1 MPLGKGI
8 AEVFGAIPER
18 IEVSGHEPTWK
29 VTGGSFES
37 VLAFAREAYGETT
50 VVAREDRSRW
60 WPRVTLTVTRD
71 PVLAAAAPDLATF
84 ASARRTRA
92 GGGPSRRPDRGRAVV
107 RLGAGGDLRPPGGAP
122 TGPPGHPAAAHQR
135 LTSPIRANR

>member
-8 AEVFGAIPER
+8 AEVFGAIPDR

-37 VLAFAREAYGETT
+37 ALAFAREAYGETT

-71 PVLAAAAPDLATF
+71 PVLAANAPDLATF
-84 ASARRTRA
+84 ATPVVPKQASTPPEDAPSFVSALDEIFAHQEELRLARRGIPQQRA
-92 GGGPSRRPDRGRAVV
+92 S
-107 RLGAGGDLRPPGGAP
+107 
-122 TGPPGHPAAAHQR
+122 
-135 LTSPIRANR
+135 S

>member
-8 AEVFGAIPER
+8 AEVFGAIPDR

-84 ASARRTRA
+84 ATPGVPKQAAGHRTDPVTEDPPTFVSALDEIFAHQEELRLARRGVPQQRA
-92 GGGPSRRPDRGRAVV
+92 S
-107 RLGAGGDLRPPGGAP
+107 
-122 TGPPGHPAAAHQR
+122 
-135 LTSPIRANR
+135 S

>member
-1 MPLGKGI
+1 M
-8 AEVFGAIPER
+8 FGAIPER

-84 ASARRTRA
+84 ATPVVPEQVAAHRADPTEDAPSFVSALEEIFAHQEELRQARR
-92 GGGPSRRPDRGRAVV
+92 GIPQ
-107 RLGAGGDLRPPGGAP
+107 
-122 TGPPGHPAAAHQR
+122 QR
-135 LTSPIRANR
+135 TSG

>member
-8 AEVFGAIPER
+8 AEVFGAIPDR

-71 PVLAAAAPDLATF
+71 PVLAANAPDLATF
-84 ASARRTRA
+84 ATPVVPKQASRRRAASVAEDAPTFVSALDEIFAHQEELRLARRGIPQQRA
-92 GGGPSRRPDRGRAVV
+92 S
-107 RLGAGGDLRPPGGAP
+107 
-122 TGPPGHPAAAHQR
+122 
-135 LTSPIRANR
+135 N

>member
-8 AEVFGAIPER
+8 AEVFGAIPDR

-50 VVAREDRSRW
+50 VVARGDRSRW

-71 PVLAAAAPDLATF
+71 PALAAAAPDLATF
-84 ASARRTRA
+84 ATPVVPEQAAHRADPVTEDSPSFASALDEIFAHQEELRLARRDIPRQ
-92 GGGPSRRPDRGRAVV
+92 R
-107 RLGAGGDLRPPGGAP
+107 
-122 TGPPGHPAAAHQR
+122 TG
-135 LTSPIRANR
+135 S

>member
-84 ASARRTRA
+84 AT
-92 GGGPSRRPDRGRAVV
+92 PVV
-107 RLGAGGDLRPPGGAP
+107 PEQ
-122 TGPPGHPAAAHQR
+122 AAAHRLDPTEDAPSFVSALEEIFAHQEELRQARRGIPQQR
-135 LTSPIRANR
+135 VSG

>member
-8 AEVFGAIPER
+8 AEVFGAIPDR

-37 VLAFAREAYGETT
+37 VLAFARKAYGETT
-50 VVAREDRSRW
+50 VIAREDRSRW

-71 PVLAAAAPDLATF
+71 PVLAAKAPELATF
-84 ASARRTRA
+84 AT
-92 GGGPSRRPDRGRAVV
+92 PVV
-107 RLGAGGDLRPPGGAP
+107 PEQ
-122 TGPPGHPAAAHQR
+122 AAAHHAHPVTEDAPSFVSVLDEIFAHQEELRQARRDIPQQR
-135 LTSPIRANR
+135 ASE

>member
-8 AEVFGAIPER
+8 AEVFGAIPDR

-84 ASARRTRA
+84 ARPVVPEQVAAHRADPTEDAPSFASVLEEIFAHQEELRQARR
-92 GGGPSRRPDRGRAVV
+92 GIPQ
-107 RLGAGGDLRPPGGAP
+107 
-122 TGPPGHPAAAHQR
+122 QR
-135 LTSPIRANR
+135 TSG

>member
-37 VLAFAREAYGETT
+37 VLAFARNAYGETT
-50 VVAREDRSRW
+50 VIAREDRSRW

-71 PVLAAAAPDLATF
+71 PVLAANAPDLATF
-84 ASARRTRA
+84 ARPAVPGQARAPHADAVAEDVPSFVSVLDEIFAHQEELRLARRDIPQQRA
-92 GGGPSRRPDRGRAVV
+92 
-107 RLGAGGDLRPPGGAP
+107 
-122 TGPPGHPAAAHQR
+122 T
-135 LTSPIRANR
+135 N

>member
-8 AEVFGAIPER
+8 AEVFGAIPDR

-29 VTGGSFES
+29 VTGGSFEA

-71 PVLAAAAPDLATF
+71 PVLAANAPDLATF
-84 ASARRTRA
+84 ATPVVPRQAATRPEDAPSFVSVLDEIFTHQEELRLARRGIPQQRA
-92 GGGPSRRPDRGRAVV
+92 S
-107 RLGAGGDLRPPGGAP
+107 
-122 TGPPGHPAAAHQR
+122 
-135 LTSPIRANR
+135 S

>member
-8 AEVFGAIPER
+8 AEVFGAIPDR

-37 VLAFAREAYGETT
+37 ALAFAREAYGETT
-50 VVAREDRSRW
+50 VLAREDRSRW

-71 PVLAAAAPDLATF
+71 PVLAANAPDLATVATPVVPKQAATPPEDAPSFVSALDEIF
-84 ASARRTRA
+84 AHQEELRLARRGIPQQRA
-92 GGGPSRRPDRGRAVV
+92 S
-107 RLGAGGDLRPPGGAP
+107 
-122 TGPPGHPAAAHQR
+122 
-135 LTSPIRANR
+135 S

>member
-37 VLAFAREAYGETT
+37 VLVFAQKAYGETT
-50 VVAREDRSRW
+50 VIAREDRSRW

-71 PVLAAAAPDLATF
+71 PVLAANAPDLATF
-84 ASARRTRA
+84 ARPAVPGQARAPHADPVTEDVPSFVSVLDEIFAHQEELRLARRDIPQQRA
-92 GGGPSRRPDRGRAVV
+92 
-107 RLGAGGDLRPPGGAP
+107 
-122 TGPPGHPAAAHQR
+122 T
-135 LTSPIRANR
+135 N

>member
-8 AEVFGAIPER
+8 AEVFGAIPDR

-71 PVLAAAAPDLATF
+71 PVLAADAPDLATF
-84 ASARRTRA
+84 ATPVVPEQASATHRAAPVTDTLTEDASSFVSALDEIFAHQEELRQARR
-92 GGGPSRRPDRGRAVV
+92 GIPQ
-107 RLGAGGDLRPPGGAP
+107 
-122 TGPPGHPAAAHQR
+122 QR
-135 LTSPIRANR
+135 ISG

>member
-8 AEVFGAIPER
+8 AEVFGAIPDR

-37 VLAFAREAYGETT
+37 VLAFARKAYGETT
-50 VVAREDRSRW
+50 VIAREDRSRW

-71 PVLAAAAPDLATF
+71 PVLAANAPDLATF
-84 ASARRTRA
+84 ARPAVPGQARARYADPVTEDVPSFVSVLDEIFAHQEELRLARREVPQQRA
-92 GGGPSRRPDRGRAVV
+92 S
-107 RLGAGGDLRPPGGAP
+107 
-122 TGPPGHPAAAHQR
+122 
-135 LTSPIRANR
+135 N

>member
-8 AEVFGAIPER
+8 AEVFGAIPDR

-50 VVAREDRSRW
+50 VVAREDRSLL

-71 PVLAAAAPDLATF
+71 PVLAADAPDPATF
-84 ASARRTRA
+84 ATPVVPEQASATHRAEPVTDTLTEDASSFVSALDEIFAHQEELRLARRGFPQQRT
-92 GGGPSRRPDRGRAVV
+92 GG
-107 RLGAGGDLRPPGGAP
+107 
-122 TGPPGHPAAAHQR
+122 
-135 LTSPIRANR
+135 

>member
-8 AEVFGAIPER
+8 AEVFGAIPDR

-71 PVLAAAAPDLATF
+71 PALAANAPDLATF
-84 ASARRTRA
+84 ATPAVPKQAARRRA
-92 GGGPSRRPDRGRAVV
+92 TPVTEDTPSFVSALDEIF
-107 RLGAGGDLRPPGGAP
+107 
-122 TGPPGHPAAAHQR
+122 AHQEELR
-135 LTSPIRANR
+135 LARRGIPQQRASS

>member
-8 AEVFGAIPER
+8 AEVFGAIPDR

-50 VVAREDRSRW
+50 VLAREDRSRW

-71 PVLAAAAPDLATF
+71 PVLAAAAPDLAAFAPPVVPEQAARRADPVTEDAPSF
-84 ASARRTRA
+84 ASAL
-92 GGGPSRRPDRGRAVV
+92 DEIF
-107 RLGAGGDLRPPGGAP
+107 
-122 TGPPGHPAAAHQR
+122 AHQEELR
-135 LTSPIRANR
+135 LARRGIPQQRASG

>member
-84 ASARRTRA
+84 AAPVVPEQASAHRAEPTEDAPSFVSALEEIFAHQEELRQARR
-92 GGGPSRRPDRGRAVV
+92 GIPQ
-107 RLGAGGDLRPPGGAP
+107 
-122 TGPPGHPAAAHQR
+122 QR
-135 LTSPIRANR
+135 TSG

>member
-18 IEVSGHEPTWK
+18 IEVSGHEPTWR

-37 VLAFAREAYGETT
+37 VLAFAREAYGDTT

-84 ASARRTRA
+84 TTAAVPEPAAVTHRADPVAATPFEDTESFASAL
-92 GGGPSRRPDRGRAVV
+92 DEIF
-107 RLGAGGDLRPPGGAP
+107 
-122 TGPPGHPAAAHQR
+122 AHQEELR
-135 LTSPIRANR
+135 LARRDLPRQRTGS